1 VLGLALA
8 AVLVGCTT
16 GGAPATTG
24 AATPPAG
31 PTAST
36 GAATTAG
43 STTVAA
49 IPVPVSRA
57 PQQATV
63 ERWGAAPRPGPE
75 VTLQPDVIIVG
86 GGGKAI
92 RNATE
97 DGLTYYLDPAAPRAG
112 DLTRGSVMFV
122 TGRVVGRVLDVRR
135 AGADLAV
142 TIGPVS
148 LTEIFRDIDLT
159 SSAPVDLSAPA
170 SYPAGEPFWGSQL
183 AGPEQA
189 GPSGL
194 RNGPAALIPAGRA
207 TDRAAA
213 PSSAIGAPGGSGG
226 SGGPAGSGAPGGSGG
241 SGGSALPDLPRG
253 PMLPALPPSGS
264 LPAVPARAAQA
275 LPSADA
281 LGKQVGSS
289 GLRLTPVCCDG
300 GVGTH
305 FSYDRNGVRAVG
317 DVQLQIT
324 RPTVDFVLKISG
336 GTLIEAGLRVNGAAG
351 LKVSV
356 TAARQDSDAQIN
368 EKVAI
373 PLDFSVPLSA
383 FGIPLSAV
391 VNQWVVVKSAFS
403 AKTGVIAISGEYSLK
418 AGLGFSYRNGSFSAA
433 APASLTVRQSINDT
447 MDGLSLGPMG
457 VVLSYQARFLVG
469 VGAFGFTAGVYF
481 GLTAS
486 LGITRGSDAGVF
498 APGTGG
504 TQRIVCRSTRLSLYA
519 NYGVGYSIPA
529 PVADLINLFLKV
541 FRTTPIERTGGIGG
555 QAKIFDKQT
564 FTPDLK
570 VCGGSV

>member
-1 VLGLALA
+1 VSGVEANRAARRGSLAALGLALVILLA
-8 AVLVGCTT
+8 ACT
-16 GGAPATTG
+16 GGAGSPSG
-24 AATPPAG
+24 AA
-31 PTAST
+31 S
-36 GAATTAG
+36 G
-43 STTVAA
+43 SKPVAA
-49 IPVPVSRA
+49 VPIAVSRA
-57 PQQATV
+57 PQQDTV
-63 ERWGAAPRPGPE
+63 QRWGAAPQPGPE
-75 VTLQPDVIIVG
+75 VTLQPDVVIVG
-86 GGGKAI
+86 GGGAAI

-97 DGLTYYLDPAAPRAG
+97 DGLTYYLDPAAPHASELR
-112 DLTRGSVMFV
+112 RGSVMFV
-122 TGRVVGRVLDVRR
+122 TGRVVGRVLDARR
-135 AGADLAV
+135 AGEDLAV

-148 LTEIFRDIDLT
+148 LTDIFHDIDLH
-159 SSAPVDLSAPA
+159 SSAPVDLSGPA
-170 SYPAGEPFWGSQL
+170 SYPAGQPFWGSQPDGSDD
-183 AGPEQA
+183 AGPD
-189 GPSGL
+189 GL
-194 RNGPAALIPAGRA
+194 RSGGAALAPPTTSPVAGGA
-207 TDRAAA
+207 
-213 PSSAIGAPGGSGG
+213 APGGSGT
-226 SGGPAGSGAPGGSGG
+226 SP
-241 SGGSALPDLPRG
+241 LPDLPRG
-253 PMLPALPPSGS
+253 PMLPPLPASGS
-264 LPAVPARAAQA
+264 RPAVPARAAQS
-275 LPSADA
+275 LPSVGP
-281 LGKQVGSS
+281 LGRQVGSS

-305 FSYDRNGVRAVG
+305 FSYDRNGVRATG

-336 GTLIEAGLRVNGAAG
+336 GSLLEAGLQVNGAAG
-351 LKVSV
+351 LKVSI
-356 TAARQDSDAQIN
+356 TAARKDSTAQIN

-403 AKTGVIAISGEYSLK
+403 AKTGVISISGEYSLK
-418 AGLGFSYRNGSFSAA
+418 AGLGFRYRNGSFSAA

-457 VVLSYQARFLVG
+457 IVLSYQARFLVG

-529 PVADLINLFLKV
+529 PVTELINLFLKV
-541 FRTTPIERTGGIGG
+541 FQTSPIERTGGVGG
-555 QAKIFDKQT
+555 QTKIFDKET
-564 FTPDLK
+564 FAPDLK

>member
-1 VLGLALA
+1 MALA
-8 AVLVGCTT
+8 VLLAGCTS
-16 GGAPATTG
+16 G
-24 AATPPAG
+24 TPS
-31 PTAST
+31 ST
-36 GAATTAG
+36 GTSGTAAG
-43 STTVAA
+43 RTVGA
-49 IPVPVSRA
+49 IPVQVSRA
-57 PQQATV
+57 PKQATV
-63 ERWGAAPRPGPE
+63 ERWGAAPQPGPE
-75 VTLQPDVIIVG
+75 VTLQPAVIIVG
-86 GGGKAI
+86 GGGAAI

-97 DGLTYYLDPAAPRAG
+97 DGLTYYLDPAAPHAAE
-112 DLTRGSVMFV
+112 LARGSVMFV

-135 AGADLAV
+135 AGDDLAV

-148 LTEIFRDIDLT
+148 LTDIFHDIDLS

-170 SYPAGEPFWGSQL
+170 SYPAGEPFWGSQSDGPDD
-183 AGPEQA
+183 AGPH
-189 GPSGL
+189 GL
-194 RNGPAALIPAGRA
+194 RSGGAALAPAEPVSAEGA
-207 TDRAAA
+207 PAP
-213 PSSAIGAPGGSGG
+213 PSSGVGSPGGSGG
-226 SGGPAGSGAPGGSGG
+226 GGGSGG
-241 SGGSALPDLPRG
+241 AAVPNLPRG
-253 PMLPALPPSGS
+253 PMLPALPGSGS

-275 LPSADA
+275 VPSVGP

-305 FSYDRNGVRAVG
+305 FTYDRNGVRAFG
-317 DVQLQIT
+317 DVQLQIS

-336 GTLIEAGLRVNGAAG
+336 GSLVEAGLKVNGAAG
-351 LKVSV
+351 LTVSV
-356 TAARQDSDAQIN
+356 TAARKDSDAQIN

-403 AKTGVIAISGEYSLK
+403 AKTGVIAISGDYTLK
-418 AGLGFSYRNGSFSAA
+418 AGLGFSYRNGSFSAS

-457 VVLSYQARFLVG
+457 VVLSYQARFLIG

-529 PVADLINLFLKV
+529 PVAELINLFLKV
-541 FRTTPIERTGGIGG
+541 FRTTPIERTGGVGG
-555 QAKIFDKQT
+555 QTKIFDKET
-564 FTPDLK
+564 FAPDLK

>member
-1 VLGLALA
+1 MSAAAGRPGRVPRLVRRTRPAVLGMVL
-8 AVLVGCTT
+8 AVLVAGCTA
-16 GGAPATTG
+16 GAPSP
-24 AATPPAG
+24 AASSAPGGRTV
-31 PTAST
+31 S
-36 GAATTAG
+36 AA
-43 STTVAA
+43 
-49 IPVPVSRA
+49 PLEVSRA
-57 PQQATV
+57 PRQDSV
-63 ERWGAAPRPGPE
+63 DRWGAAPHPGPG
-75 VTLQPDVIIVG
+75 VTLQPDVVIVG
-86 GGGKAI
+86 GGGAAI

-97 DGLTYYLDPAAPRAG
+97 DGLTYFLDPAAPHAS
-112 DLTRGSVMFV
+112 DLVRGSVMFV

-135 AGADLAV
+135 AGPDLAV

-148 LTEIFRDIDLT
+148 LTDIFHDIDLV

-170 SYPAGEPFWGSQL
+170 SYPAGEPFWGTEPDGSNN
-183 AGPEQA
+183 AGPQ
-189 GPSGL
+189 GL
-194 RNGPAALIPAGRA
+194 RGSGVALAPPATSPVGGG
-207 TDRAAA
+207 AAA
-213 PSSAIGAPGGSGG
+213 PSGGPAAPGGSG
-226 SGGPAGSGAPGGSGG
+226 SAGG

-253 PMLPALPPSGS
+253 PMLPSLPASGS
-264 LPAVPARAAQA
+264 LPGVPARAAQA
-275 LPSADA
+275 LPSVGP

-317 DVQLQIT
+317 DVQLEIA

-336 GTLIEAGLRVNGAAG
+336 GSLEEAGLKVNGAAG

-356 TAARQDSDAQIN
+356 TAARKDSDSQIN

-403 AKTGVIAISGEYSLK
+403 AKTGAIAISGEYSLK

-433 APASLTVRQSINDT
+433 APASLTVKQSINDT

-457 VVLSYQARFLVG
+457 IVLSYQARFLVG

-519 NYGVGYSIPA
+519 NYGIGYSIPA
-529 PVADLINLFLKV
+529 PVAELINVFLKV
-541 FRTTPIERTGGIGG
+541 FRSIPIERAGGVGG
-555 QAKIFDKQT
+555 QSKIFDKET
-564 FTPDLK
+564 FAPDLK

>member
-1 VLGLALA
+1 MPSAVLGLVLA
-8 AVLVGCTT
+8 VAIAGCTAGTPSPIGTPAVT
-16 GGAPATTG
+16 GGR
-24 AATPPAG
+24 
-31 PTAST
+31 
-36 GAATTAG
+36 
-43 STTVAA
+43 TVAA
-49 IPVPVSRA
+49 VPLQVSRA
-57 PQQATV
+57 PQQPTV
-63 ERWGAAPRPGPE
+63 ERWGAAPHPGPE

-86 GGGKAI
+86 GGGSAI

-97 DGLTYYLDPAAPRAG
+97 DGLTYYLDPAAPHAAE
-112 DLTRGSVMFV
+112 LARGSVMFV

-148 LTEIFRDIDLT
+148 LTDIFHDIDLS

-170 SYPAGEPFWGSQL
+170 SYPAGEPFWGSQPTGPDD
-183 AGPEQA
+183 AGPH
-189 GPSGL
+189 GL
-194 RNGPAALIPAGRA
+194 RRGGAALAPGEPVPAAG
-207 TDRAAA
+207 AAA
-213 PSSAIGAPGGSGG
+213 PPSGAIGGPGGSGGGGGCGGSGG
-226 SGGPAGSGAPGGSGG
+226 SGGAAAPN
-241 SGGSALPDLPRG
+241 LPRG
-253 PMLPALPPSGS
+253 PMLPALPGSGS

-275 LPSADA
+275 VPSVGE

-289 GLRLTPVCCDG
+289 GLRLIPVCCEG

-336 GTLIEAGLRVNGAAG
+336 GSLLEAGLKVNGAAG

-356 TAARQDSDAQIN
+356 TAARKDSDAQIN

-391 VNQWVVVKSAFS
+391 VNQWVVLKSAFS
-403 AKTGVIAISGEYSLK
+403 AKTGVIAITGEYSLK

-541 FRTTPIERTGGIGG
+541 FRTTPIERTGGVGG
-555 QAKIFDKQT
+555 QAKIFDRET